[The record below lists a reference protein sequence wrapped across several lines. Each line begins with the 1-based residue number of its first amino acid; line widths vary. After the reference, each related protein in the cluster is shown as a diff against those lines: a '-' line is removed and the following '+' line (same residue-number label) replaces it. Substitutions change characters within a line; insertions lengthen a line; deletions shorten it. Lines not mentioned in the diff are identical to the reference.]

1 MNTMR
6 PFTLTLDAAARRIP
20 ACDRVLERR
29 LSDLRGRFFDAAAY
43 ERALETGD
51 PLVYEV
57 HEILRPE
64 NAGEL
69 LSGLSVVHPGV
80 VGDEYFMTM
89 GHYHGVRETAEI
101 YLCVA
106 GHGAMVMEN
115 GEGDWSVEEL
125 APGRVLYV
133 APGWAHRS
141 VNLSLTEDFATFF
154 VYPGHAGHDYGAI
167 RTLGFRKLVVRRNG
181 THLVIDNPK
190 WAPAPAAIGGAR

>member
-1 MNTMR
+1 MR

-20 ACDRVLERR
+20 ACDRVLQRR
-29 LSDLRGRFFDAAAY
+29 LSDLRGRFLDAAAY
-43 ERALETGD
+43 EKALEAGD
-51 PLVYEV
+51 PVVYEV

-69 LSGLSVVHPGV
+69 LSGLSVVHPGL

-89 GHYHGVRETAEI
+89 GHYHEVRETAEI
-101 YLCVA
+101 YLCVS
-106 GHGAMVMEN
+106 GRGAMVMEN
-115 GEGDWSVEEL
+115 EEGDWAVEEL
-125 APGRVLYV
+125 TPGRVLYV

-167 RTLGFRKLVVRRNG
+167 RTLGFRKLLVRRGG
-181 THLVIDNPK
+181 THQIIDNPK
-190 WAPAPAAIGGAR
+190 WAPAPAPVGGGAR